1 MRRLILA
8 ALLAFFATSALAGG
22 TTTTDDAATCPKTA
36 KSTTATQPNDTDSTA
51 TGQNAATGTPV
62 RSNGSRGFAP
72 RWHSLLP
79 GMFR

>member
-1 MRRLILA
+1 MGRL
-8 ALLAFFATSALAGG
+8 LLAIVLAFSATSAMAGG
-22 TTTTDDAATCPKTA
+22 NATTDDATTCPKTA
-36 KSTTATQPNDTDSTA
+36 KSTTATQPSDTDSTA
-51 TGQNAATGTPV
+51 TGQNAPTGTPV